1 MRLVST
7 VELMIIRER
16 VHNKLSPPDTP
27 PDDETC
33 LAILSAADEDFQKW
47 YEVWDKTFSQKY
59 EDATFYRQSLTIQR
73 HFAELFHN
81 ATALRG
87 IKGPEDV
94 ATMPKGLMRI
104 AKRSITV
111 AQSGLSLSLRSP
123 AYREGFKYGS
133 LKTLYGRTV
142 TDIAIHS
149 RILYTRHRHI
159 RGIVPYSSR
168 AFIVSYSLTSSQSV
182 N

>member
-16 VHNKLSPPDTP
+16 VHNKLSPPDNP
-27 PDDETC
+27 PDDDAC

-87 IKGPEDV
+87 IKGAEDV

-104 AKRSITV
+104 VKRSITV

-123 AYREGFKYGS
+123 AYREGFQYGS
-133 LKTLYGRTV
+133 FMTTSHASTACSFTLPHV
-142 TDIAIHS
+142 A
-149 RILYTRHRHI
+149 
-159 RGIVPYSSR
+159 
-168 AFIVSYSLTSSQSV
+168 VSYTHVTATFAASFLIRLARLL
-182 N
+182 